1 MAMKNLIN
9 IDSDGDVTY
18 GNHVLL
24 SIIRLATEEISGVGS
39 MQGKGVR
46 MEVRGNVVDVSVS
59 INVYYGVSCADVA
72 FRIQNN
78 IQRNIETSTTYKAG
92 KIDVNILGVEF
103 QESKESSTL

>member
-1 MAMKNLIN
+1 MKNLVN
-9 IDSDGDVTY
+9 IGSDGDVTY

-24 SIIRLATEEISGVGS
+24 SIVKLATQEISGVGS
-39 MQGKGVR
+39 LQGKGVR
-46 MEVRGNVVDVSVS
+46 IDVVGKTVNVTVS

-78 IQRNIETSTTYKAG
+78 IKRNIETSTTYKAG

-103 QESKESSTL
+103 SESKDTSAL